1 MPGIDPDADAVPPVD
16 PRTLCARPPGRA
28 ASATPPL
35 APPIQLSSVYEFA
48 DLELVDAVYGGAEAA
63 FIYARDGH
71 PNAAQLAAKVAAIEG
86 AEAAVICASGMAAE
100 SALFL
105 AHLKAGD
112 RVAISEGL
120 YGRTSLLV
128 AGELARFG
136 VGHDLFDATRPET
149 LRDVLR
155 PETRMAFT
163 ETLSNPLLRLADVAG
178 LAAIARPAGVLLAVD
193 HTFAPLLCRP
203 IALGADVVTHSI
215 TKSIAGHSDVTLG
228 ALVGR
233 ADWIKRT
240 AHVASTFGLTGN
252 PFDSW
257 LALRGMATLAVRT
270 ERAGTNALELARRL
284 EADPRVERVHY
295 PGLPGHPDHALA
307 ARMLVGGFGSMVSF
321 DVGGRAAADGLIRR
335 LRHIPYAPSLGDV
348 STALSHP
355 TTTSHRAQTPEQWA
369 RQGITPGLIRLSVG
383 IEAVDDLW
391 ADLHQALG

>member
-1 MPGIDPDADAVPPVD
+1 MPEPEIDV
-16 PRTLCARPPGRA
+16 RTVCARPGTRA
-28 ASATPPL
+28 TSVTPPL

-48 DLELVDAVYGGAEAA
+48 DLDRVDAISGGGEAG

-71 PNAAQLAAKVAAIEG
+71 PNAAQLAEKVARIEG
-86 AEAAVICASGMAAE
+86 GEAAVICASGMAAE

-112 RVAISEGL
+112 RVALSEGL
-120 YGRTSLLV
+120 YGRTTTLV

-136 VGHDLFDATRPET
+136 IEHDLFDGTRPTT

-155 PETRMAFT
+155 PSTRMVFA
-163 ETLSNPLLRLADVAG
+163 ETLSNPLLRVTDIAG
-178 LAAIARPAGVLLAVD
+178 LASITRPAGILLAVD

-203 IALGADVVTHSI
+203 LALGADVVTHSI

-270 ERAGTNALELARRL
+270 ERACANALELARRL
-284 EADPRVERVHY
+284 EAHPGVERVHY
-295 PGLPGHPDHALA
+295 PGLPCHPDHALA

-321 DVGGRAAADGLIRR
+321 DVGGRAGADSLIRR
-335 LRHIPYAPSLGDV
+335 LAHIPYAPSLGDV

-355 TTTSHRAQTPEQWA
+355 TTTSHRSQAPEQWA

-383 IEAVDDLW
+383 IEALDDLW
-391 ADLHQALG
+391 ADLAQALG